1 MSKFVGGVTFTV
13 GMALFGKSMYELGK
27 LKEQKEDA
35 KRWNEMRIKLEVL
48 QDIIRAK
55 RKEETES

>member
-1 MSKFVGGVTFTV
+1 MSRFISGVTFTV

-48 QDIIRAK
+48 QDITKTKI
-55 RKEETES
+55 

>member
-1 MSKFVGGVTFTV
+1 MSRFISGVTFTV

-48 QDIIRAK
+48 QDIIKAK
-55 RKEETES
+55 MEETES